1 MKEEDVLAALGNL
14 ADAVSKSL
22 RTATKEPDSLSAYEH
37 HLRVDLCKDPEL
49 FKQRFLNGYKVL
61 LKESEAEE
69 PK

>member
-22 RTATKEPDSLSAYEH
+22 RDAPKEPDSLSTYEH

-61 LKESEAEE
+61 LANLKNEV
-69 PK
+69 